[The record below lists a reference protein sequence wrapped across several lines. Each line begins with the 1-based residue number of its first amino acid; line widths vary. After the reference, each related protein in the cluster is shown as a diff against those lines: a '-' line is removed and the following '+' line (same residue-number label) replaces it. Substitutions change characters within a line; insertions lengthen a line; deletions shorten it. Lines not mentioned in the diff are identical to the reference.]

1 MSETDLAVISTVIA
15 EAKKSYQDS
24 GVDHATLVKLERLW
38 KKKLMLLTPEEEE
51 EEERGEEDL
60 EEEQGSIQEEE
71 EVEVMHFPKEVM
83 RLIEMTINVDL

>member
-38 KKKLMLLTPEEEE
+38 KKKLMLSTAEEEE
-51 EEERGEEDL
+51 EEDL
-60 EEEQGSIQEEE
+60 EEEPGSIQEEE

-83 RLIEMTINVDL
+83 REMTINVDL

>member
-24 GVDHATLVKLERLW
+24 GGDHATLVKLERLW

-51 EEERGEEDL
+51 EERGEEDL
-60 EEEQGSIQEEE
+60 EEEPGSIQEEE

-83 RLIEMTINVDL
+83 REMTINVDL

>member
-38 KKKLMLLTPEEEE
+38 KKKLMLSTAE
-51 EEERGEEDL
+51 EEDL
-60 EEEQGSIQEEE
+60 EEEPGSIPEQEE

-83 RLIEMTINVDL
+83 REREMTIYVDL

>member
-51 EEERGEEDL
+51 EEEGGKEDL
-60 EEEQGSIQEEE
+60 EEEPGSIQ

-83 RLIEMTINVDL
+83 REMTINVDL

>member
-51 EEERGEEDL
+51 EERGEEDL
-60 EEEQGSIQEEE
+60 EEEPGSIQEEE
-71 EVEVMHFPKEVM
+71 EVEVMQFPKEVM
-83 RLIEMTINVDL
+83 REMTINVDL